1 MHCRRP
7 PVIGWT
13 PNRPCMS
20 NVTTSSGYPNAQKKM
35 GHAFP
40 TLGAC
45 QSPWCRWGGWRLPG
59 GYRGRTAR
67 IQANQSPGVWK
78 HLERDRERERER
90 VRERDRRRLRWLAG
104 SGAVVVAGNVPVRA
118 RISTHFR
125 KVTYCEKLTFLVQIY
140 FYTFISLHI
149 PLKWK
154 LPNPDLNKTQPPTIN
169 GMKSAPPKTYA
180 SSSSVGSC
188 CCNVVRVWLLPLL
201 GHPGRAGRHDHSI
214 TTSRCDTW
222 QMRAP
227 QIQLETSTRGS
238 QTAASKRAGATRP
251 NTWSPPPAPTTPR
264 RAAAHSD
271 GGGAGPRCR

>member
-1 MHCRRP
+1 MALVNLHGAAGAGGGCRGDIAAIHP
-7 PVIGWT
+7 EYKQTSAQACG
-13 PNRPCMS
+13 NR
-20 NVTTSSGYPNAQKKM
+20 Q
-35 GHAFP
+35 
-40 TLGAC
+40 
-45 QSPWCRWGGWRLPG
+45 
-59 GYRGRTAR
+59 
-67 IQANQSPGVWK
+67 
-78 HLERDRERERER
+78 RERERER
-90 VRERDRRRLRWLAG
+90 ERERDRRRLRWLAG
-104 SGAVVVAGNVPVRA
+104 SGAVVVVAGNVPVRA

-125 KVTYCEKLTFLVQIY
+125 KVTYCEKLTFLIQIY
-140 FYTFISLHI
+140 FYTFIPLHM
-149 PLKWK
+149 PLTWK
-154 LPNPDLNKTQPPTIN
+154 LPSPDLNKTRPPTIN
-169 GMKSAPPKTYA
+169 GMKSAPPKIYT
-180 SSSSVGSC
+180 SSSRVGSC

-201 GHPGRAGRHDHSI
+201 GHPGRAGRHDHSS

>member
-1 MHCRRP
+1 MHVKRNHFQWLPKRTEKN
-7 PVIGWT
+7 GA
-13 PNRPCMS
+13 RL
-20 NVTTSSGYPNAQKKM
+20 PNA
-35 GHAFP
+35 
-40 TLGAC
+40 
-45 QSPWCRWGGWRLPG
+45 WRLSISMVPLGRVAAAG
-59 GYRGRTAR
+59 GVSRPYSQNTSKPKPRRVETPR
-67 IQANQSPGVWK
+67 
-78 HLERDRERERER
+78 ERQRERERE
-90 VRERDRRRLRWLAG
+90 RERDRRRLRWLAG